1 MKKRQLLYFLA
12 MLATTIASGAEK
24 VDGLFGIKFGSR
36 PEALRVFTEFK
47 PIGAQ
52 LVLVSPDEAGAPD
65 CLALLD
71 RDGKVVQVQCFIAG
85 PGGKSRQSV
94 LKELREKHGE
104 PLISGTAE
112 VNGGKVEFDTFF
124 SDGAALCC
132 EASAKMLVVE
142 CTDVAAMTNLLANAK
157 PARNVRERRKLEL
170 MGRKIGYSMT
180 LRKPDKMFEIG
191 STDHVWRLRHGRE
204 DLLIVSD
211 GKDMW
216 SRRGDNWQNRPG
228 RLIGGQLSG
237 NKAFLANLDE
247 NAENGI
253 SVWLCDAIGKKE
265 SPIKTEVMPSAAA
278 DTPADERFFEI
289 WEKVSNP
296 GETIRINR
304 DGTIKWNGHI
314 DEIADW
320 RWRSRCGCLMALPSD
335 FGPSCESYGG
345 MVRAMSLSQ
354 DGKLQVSRRGVFRK
368 KTPDRTQ

>member
-1 MKKRQLLYFLA
+1 M
-12 MLATTIASGAEK
+12 
-24 VDGLFGIKFGSR
+24 
-36 PEALRVFTEFK
+36 
-47 PIGAQ
+47 
-52 LVLVSPDEAGAPD
+52 
-65 CLALLD
+65 LLD
-71 RDGKVVQVQCFIAG
+71 DAEEMRHVIM
-85 PGGKSRQSV
+85 
-94 LKELREKHGE
+94 LREHDR
-104 PLISGTAE
+104 LAQQ
-112 VNGGKVEFDTFF
+112 
-124 SDGAALCC
+124 GAALR
-132 EASAKMLVVE
+132 AADVE
-142 CTDVAAMTNLLANAK
+142 CIAQ
-157 PARNVRERRKLEL
+157 ARNVRERRKLEL

-335 FGPSCESYGG
+335 FDPSCESYGG

>member
-1 MKKRQLLYFLA
+1 
-12 MLATTIASGAEK
+12 MLATLIVSGAEK

-52 LVLVSPDEAGAPD
+52 LVLVSPDEDGAPD
-65 CLALLD
+65 CFVLLD
-71 RDGKVVQVQCFIAG
+71 RDGKVVQVKFAMPSQPAT
-85 PGGKSRQSV
+85 RQTV

-180 LRKPDKMFEIG
+180 
-191 STDHVWRLRHGRE
+191 
-204 DLLIVSD
+204 
-211 GKDMW
+211 
-216 SRRGDNWQNRPG
+216 
-228 RLIGGQLSG
+228 
-237 NKAFLANLDE
+237 
-247 NAENGI
+247 I
-253 SVWLCDAIGKKE
+253 SVWLCDTIGKKE
-265 SPIKTEVMPSAAA
+265 SPIKTEVMPSSAA
-278 DTPADERFFEI
+278 DTPADERFFGT
-289 WEKVSNP
+289 WEKGSNP

-304 DGTIKWNGHI
+304 DGTIKWNGHT

-335 FGPSCESYGG
+335 FDSSCESYGG

-368 KTPDRTQ
+368 KTPDRKQ